1 MILCCCFRSAFA
13 GFDAE
18 AVAKFTEKQIASI
31 SSEYGLD
38 LGRVRGV
45 VDNSNRILEVYN
57 LYPNN
62 FLVTF
67 GSSISNFIL
76 KL

>member
-1 MILCCCFRSAFA
+1 MRVSGFRSAFA

-18 AVAKFTEKQIASI
+18 AVAKFTERQIASL

-45 VDNSNRILEVYN
+45 VDNSNRILEVY
-57 LYPNN
+57 
-62 FLVTF
+62 
-67 GSSISNFIL
+67 S
-76 KL
+76 